1 MSRCLPI
8 GGLLAA
14 LLLVACGRSPEPAA
28 TPPLITP
35 AVAPADPLTGKVWLR
50 LDAGAPAGELR
61 IFLPDGNLLM
71 SSCVETYRIARWQRV
86 APDTVRWEE
95 DGASVEAGLKLLG
108 ATELRLELRLRGGEH
123 QLQHYQTLNAARV
136 CPDLPR

>member
-8 GGLLAA
+8 RCLLAA
-14 LLLVACGRSPEPAA
+14 LLLVACGRQPESAT
-28 TPPLITP
+28 TPPVLAT
-35 AVAPADPLTGKVWLR
+35 AVAPADPLTGTVWLR
-50 LDAGAPAGELR
+50 RDAGAPAGELR

-71 SSCVETYRIARWQRV
+71 SSCVETYRIARWQRI

-95 DGASVEAGLKLLG
+95 DGVRVEAGLKLLG
-108 ATELRLELRLRGGEH
+108 ATELQLELRLRDGEH
-123 QLQHYQTLNAARV
+123 QLQQYQTLNAARV